1 MFNTFGGIEIENEDI
16 IFTKRNTG
24 TNLMLNIQN
33 SPLEKKYYYLTF
45 QQKLKVSFSDTCSN
59 SNKHLPNSMLF
70 CGSTSESRVH
80 CMGLLGRRCRH

>member
-16 IFTKRNTG
+16 IFTKRNNG

-59 SNKHLPNSMLF
+59 SNTHLPNSICFFVAHLQSQGF
-70 CGSTSESRVH
+70 IA
-80 CMGLLGRRCRH
+80 